1 MNFQR
6 SDDELRFESQQIE
19 DARLDADGAPPNI
32 FAAAL
37 GLAGIVATIALISL
51 LWSIAETLIRVV
63 HNAVVD
69 VSFLLKAVHS
79 VFRLDEARFGPH
91 AEILI
96 VIVVVTTSVFACA
109 SLRQARSAI
118 STFARRRRA

>member
-1 MNFQR
+1 VNFQR

-19 DARLDADGAPPNI
+19 SARLDADGAPPNI

-51 LWSIAETLIRVV
+51 LWSTAETLIRVV

-79 VFRLDEARFGPH
+79 GR
-91 AEILI
+91 
-96 VIVVVTTSVFACA
+96 AC
-109 SLRQARSAI
+109 
-118 STFARRRRA
+118 

>member
-6 SDDELRFESQQIE
+6 SDDELRFETQQIE
-19 DARLDADGAPPNI
+19 DARLDADRARPNI

-51 LWSIAETLIRVV
+51 LWSIAETLIRIV

-69 VSFLLKAVHS
+69 VSFLLKTFHS
-79 VFRLDEARFGPH
+79 VFRLDEALFGPH
-91 AEILI
+91 AELLI
-96 VIVVVTTSVFACA
+96 VLVVVTTSVFACR
-109 SLRQARSAI
+109 SLGRARSAI
-118 STFARRRRA
+118 VTFARRRRA